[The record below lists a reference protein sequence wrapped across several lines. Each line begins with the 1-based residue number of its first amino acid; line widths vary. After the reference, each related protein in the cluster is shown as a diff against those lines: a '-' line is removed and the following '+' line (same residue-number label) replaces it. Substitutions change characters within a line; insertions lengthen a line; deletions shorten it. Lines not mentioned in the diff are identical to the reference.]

1 MMQRKF
7 WGVLFL
13 LCSAFILSS
22 TAEAKSARD
31 RFDFDSEPEVSIEI
45 HSYDNQM
52 IQAAQIAEINA
63 RKHSHRRC
71 WRAVKNAMLEAAVL
85 DERPTT
91 RYAKQAGEELE
102 KKFGFKR
109 IDVSDPFAAPIG
121 SVLVYGG
128 RGAGHIEIRTEDGFV
143 SDFISEHPSNR
154 PLIGVYVRI

>member
-1 MMQRKF
+1 MKRNYLS
-7 WGVLFL
+7 VLIL
-13 LCSAFILSS
+13 LCATVVLSS

-31 RFDFDSEPEVSIEI
+31 RFEFDSEPEISTDIR
-45 HSYDNQM
+45 SYDNQM
-52 IQAAQIAEINA
+52 IQAAQIAENNA
-63 RKHSHRRC
+63 RKRSRRRC
-71 WRAVKNAMLEAAVL
+71 WRAVKNAMLEAKVL

-102 KKFGFKR
+102 KRFGFKR
-109 IDVSDPFAAPIG
+109 IDVRDPFAAPIG

-143 SDFISEHPSNR
+143 SDFISDHPSNR